1 MKKNV
6 TVLLCT
12 ALLIV
17 IAAGSYGP
25 NAGAA
30 AAPAKKETV
39 FINFPTASTT
49 GAVYAVGAALANIWN
64 ENIEGI
70 QVSAEASNGGVQN
83 LGFMSIGDAQV
94 SVAVTS
100 IITEQKKGINSFEG
114 RKYDGVR
121 ILSALYYNY
130 NQIVASSSSGIN
142 TFNDIKGKRF
152 APGAPGSTPEV
163 ETRVHMTAAG
173 MKYPDDIKAQ
183 FVGFTEAVD
192 LMRNKQLDGA
202 WIQAGLPTAAVS
214 EMCAT
219 AGGKLISLDGALIKK
234 LTSEYSWYNDDFIPA
249 GTYDGQTEDIRTT
262 SITIT
267 LIVDESVPEDIVY
280 NMAKVM
286 WENIGLLRNAH
297 SALKN
302 STLEGAV
309 KNLADLPLHP
319 GAEKYYK
326 EKGVM

>member
-1 MKKNV
+1 MRKNI
-6 TVLLCT
+6 TIICA
-12 ALLIV
+12 ALLV
-17 IAAGSYGP
+17 VATLVS
-25 NAGAA
+25 GAA
-30 AAPAKKETV
+30 TAARRETV

-70 QVSAEASNGGVQN
+70 RVSAEASNGGVQN
-83 LGFMSIGDAQV
+83 LGFMSTGDAKV
-94 SVAVTS
+94 SVAITS
-100 IITEQKKGINSFEG
+100 IITDQKNGVGAFEG

-130 NQIVASSSSGIN
+130 NQIVASAASGIK
-142 TFNDIKGKRF
+142 TFEDIKGKRF
-152 APGAPGSTPEV
+152 APGAPGGTTAV
-163 ETRVHMTAAG
+163 ETSVHMTAAG
-173 MKYPDDIKAQ
+173 MNYPGDIAAQ

-214 EMCAT
+214 EMITT
-219 AGGKLISLDGALIKK
+219 AGGRLIPMNEALIQK
-234 LTSEYSWYNDDFIPA
+234 LTSEYSWYNDAVIPA
-249 GTYDGQTEDIRTT
+249 GTYDGQTEDVRTT

-267 LIVDESVPEDIVY
+267 LIVDESVPEDVVY

-286 WENIGLLRNAH
+286 WENIDLLRGAH
-297 SALKN
+297 NALKDA
-302 STLEGAV
+302 TLEGAV
-309 KNLADLPLHP
+309 KNLAGLPLHP

-326 EKGVM
+326 EKGVLQ

>member
-17 IAAGSYGP
+17 IAAGSCGS
-25 NAGAA
+25 NAS
-30 AAPAKKETV
+30 AAPAKKETL

-83 LGFMSIGDAQV
+83 LAFMSTGDAKV

-100 IITEQKKGINSFEG
+100 IITEQKKGINTFQG
-114 RKYDGVR
+114 RQYDGVR

-130 NQIVASSSSGIN
+130 NQIVVSSASGIN
-142 TFNDIKGKRF
+142 AFNDIKGKRF

-173 MKYPDDIKAQ
+173 MKYPDDIRAQ

-219 AGGKLISLDGALIKK
+219 AGGKLISLDGALIEK
-234 LTSEYSWYNDDFIPA
+234 LTSEYSWYNDDVIPA
-249 GTYDGQTEDIRTT
+249 GTYDGQTEDVRTT

-286 WENIGLLRNAH
+286 WENIDQLRSSHN
-297 SALKN
+297 ALKN
-302 STLEGAV
+302 ASLEGAV

-319 GAEKYYK
+319 GAEKYYR
-326 EKGVM
+326 EKGVL